1 LKILLAGAGSIGK
14 RHLNNLLS
22 LGYDDITVVT
32 KSVLPPGLAAL
43 PVYKTIT
50 EALAAHRFDAA
61 FICTPTSS
69 HIDGL
74 LPILR
79 AYVPN
84 IYIEKPVSH
93 NLKNMGEVF
102 ALASSYKNNIAVG
115 YDLHFDP
122 GIQKVRSL
130 LQQNIIGKTVAI
142 NAFVG
147 QYLPDWRPYEDYRKG
162 MSARKET
169 GGGVLL
175 DIVHEFDYMCWLTG
189 NVHSVASL
197 YSNSGSLD
205 IETEET
211 AEVLL
216 KFENGAIG
224 TVHLD
229 YLQPTL
235 VRHFII
241 TGTKGSITCNVAEKK
256 LSWRTHEGTSGEF
269 TYSGFDRNDKFKEIV
284 KTFLENPGDDRL
296 TSLHAALQSLQIV
309 VAAKYSCDHSCIV
322 NLANIKYQ

>member
-1 LKILLAGAGSIGK
+1 
-14 RHLNNLLS
+14 LS
-22 LGYDDITVVT
+22 LGYTDVTVVT
-32 KSVLPPGLAAL
+32 KSVLPQQLAAL
-43 PVYKTIT
+43 ATYTTIA
-50 EALAAHRFDAA
+50 EALAAHSFQAA

-69 HIDGL
+69 HITGL

-79 AYVPN
+79 AGVAN
-84 IYIEKPVSH
+84 IYIEKPLSH
-93 NLKNMGEVF
+93 NLENIDEVF
-102 ALASSYKNNIAVG
+102 ALAATYKNNIVVG

-130 LQQNIIGKTVAI
+130 LHDNTIGKPVSI

-175 DIVHEFDYMCWLTG
+175 DIVHEFDYLCWLIG
-189 NVHSVASL
+189 NVHSVAGL
-197 YSNSGSLD
+197 YTNSGALG
-205 IETEET
+205 IETEEA

-224 TVHLD
+224 SVHLD

-241 TGTKGSITCNVAEKK
+241 TGTKGSITCNVSEKK
-256 LSWRTHEGTSGEF
+256 LHWDTHAGTGGEF
-269 TYSGFDRNDKFKEIV
+269 TYSNFDRNDKFKEIV
-284 KTFLENPGDDRL
+284 KTFLENPGDERL
-296 TSLHAALQSLQIV
+296 TSMHAALQSLKIV
-309 VAAKYSCDHSCIV
+309 LGAKLSSEQAYV
-322 NLANIKYQ
+322 VKLADIK